1 MRFVV
6 YNKLH
11 ADDIIHAL
19 YEVQT
24 LRGETALLYEN
35 DNENENLQRCRNEN
49 EDEDENLIL
58 GKR

>member
-1 MRFVV
+1 MLSVRFVV

-35 DNENENLQRCRNEN
+35 DNENE
-49 EDEDENLIL
+49 DEDENLIL